1 MPFSSGFASWYSAS
15 TRKMSRA
22 FEVNV
27 VGVVRVSK
35 ALESSVKA
43 PGGKIAII
51 SSLMGSCGD
60 NGSGGFLQY
69 RVSKAAVNMA
79 GVTMACD
86 LKEKGVAVVSVNP
99 GMVQTHFGPGPEAM
113 GKMGAMPVEKSV
125 EGLIQVFDQLS
136 METTGSYMMVYK
148 DKPPGKG
155 AGGGSRPPAGRA
167 LA

>member
-1 MPFSSGFASWYSAS
+1 
-15 TRKMSRA
+15 
-22 FEVNV
+22 
-27 VGVVRVSK
+27 VVRVSK

-86 LKEKGVAVVSVNP
+86 LKEKGIAVGLIHP
-99 GMVQTHFGPGPEAM
+99 GMLQTNFGNLREAP
-113 GKMGAMPVEKSV
+113 KSKQKYFRPVEPGCAGV
-125 EGLIQVFDQLS
+125 VQAIDALT
-136 METTGSYMMVYK
+136 METTGSFIHGNYGNGL
-148 DKPPGKG
+148 KPCPW
-155 AGGGSRPPAGRA
+155 
-167 LA
+167 